1 MNGGYYGDGGKRWII
16 SNNSLRPLSRR
27 LGVLTKDSIGDM
39 LVVEMFPYPPEVN
52 GDFYYTDKD
61 MSKLTG
67 ISFPYPYEGNRGS
80 YAEKLYSIAVSRFG
94 FRTLSR

>member
-1 MNGGYYGDGGKRWII
+1 M
-16 SNNSLRPLSRR
+16 
-27 LGVLTKDSIGDM
+27 
-39 LVVEMFPYPPEVN
+39 N

-61 MSKLTG
+61 VSKLTG

-94 FRTLSR
+94 FRTLSRWMGFLTYVLKTLKNKGF

>member
-1 MNGGYYGDGGKRWII
+1 MGGITASKYALIEFNKA
-16 SNNSLRPLSRR
+16 
-27 LGVLTKDSIGDM
+27 
-39 LVVEMFPYPPEVN
+39 FPPPCEVN

-61 MSKLTG
+61 VSKLTG